1 MKKQRQA
8 KDFADVDKARQAL
21 AEYNELKA
29 QPGVETQARKNQL
42 KAHIRELHQGV
53 LGGRKFHYQI
63 KLAIQKGIDI
73 WNEPMMKSVIY
84 ANQLSTYQSIK
95 KKARI
100 LMQESCTLIGVVDET
115 GLLEPDE
122 IFV

>member
-1 MKKQRQA
+1 M
-8 KDFADVDKARQAL
+8 
-21 AEYNELKA
+21 
-29 QPGVETQARKNQL
+29 
-42 KAHIRELHQGV
+42 I
-53 LGGRKFHYQI
+53 
-63 KLAIQKGIDI
+63 
-73 WNEPMMKSVIY
+73 KSVIY

-122 IFV
+122 IFVQIRKDNFSEREFADSDPFAFADKEEKPSHILTSQLLVTRNPCLNPGDLRLL